1 MADIKNED
9 KKIEEN
15 NKNEEEKKNEG
26 ENKVNIYNNDNDS
39 KEVVEIK
46 K

>member
-9 KKIEEN
+9 KKIENN

-39 KEVVEIK
+39 KEIIQ
-46 K
+46 

>member
-1 MADIKNED
+1 MANIKNED